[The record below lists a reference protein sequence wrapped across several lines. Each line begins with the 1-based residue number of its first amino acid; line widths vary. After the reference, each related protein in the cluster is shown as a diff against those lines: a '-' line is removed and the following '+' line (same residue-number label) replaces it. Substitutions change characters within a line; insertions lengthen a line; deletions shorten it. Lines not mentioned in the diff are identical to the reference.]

1 MKKKSS
7 SLALLAVCITAN
19 AQFYTVENKHV
30 KHAVSQNVQVENHQE
45 NAKVSD
51 SLNLDVYPSEEY
63 FELPKHKEI
72 AIEYDIP
79 LFVSVR
85 DSMMYELLGRRR
97 NVALPLDFLK
107 VTSDYGYRADP
118 FTKCSR
124 WHSGVDLRARYAHV
138 YAMFPGVVE
147 KVERKTTGYGNNV
160 ILHHGNIRVRYAHL
174 SFIAVKEGQ
183 VVSAGT
189 IVGIS
194 GRSGRATAEH
204 LHLEISKWRQD
215 DQGGSWEK
223 VDPEPF
229 LSHLNNYIVALQQKM
244 DTLHFDVHPSLP
256 LNINNLYKVMAKY
269 GVKFPKIVAAQCV
282 LESGWMTSNLCTR
295 FCNLFGLFDSRKK
308 DYYHFNTWEES
319 VAAYVRLVQSKYNPK
334 QDKDYYAFLKRIG
347 YAENMNDYNAKIRAI
362 AASL

>member
-30 KHAVSQNVQVENHQE
+30 KQAVSQNVQVENQQE
-45 NAKVSD
+45 NEKVSD
-51 SLNLDVYPSEEY
+51 SLDLELTLPEEY
-63 FELPKHKEI
+63 FELPEHKEI

-147 KVERKTTGYGNNV
+147 KVEHRSTGYGNN
-160 ILHHGNIRVRYAHL
+160 IIINHGNLRVRYAHL
-174 SFIAVKEGQ
+174 SFIAVKERQ
-183 VVSAGT
+183 IVTAGT
-189 IVGIS
+189 IIGIS
-194 GRSGRATAEH
+194 GMSGRATAPH
-204 LHLEISKWRQD
+204 LHCEIEERSSKDGAEWR
-215 DQGGSWEK
+215 K
-223 VDPEPF
+223 IDPEPF
-229 LSHLNNYIVALQQKM
+229 LSYLNNYIQGLQSKM
-244 DTLHFDVHPSLP
+244 ETLQFERKPKRT
-256 LNINNLYKVMAKY
+256 LNMANLFAVMKEC
-269 GVKFPKIVAAQCV
+269 GVIYPRIVAAQCV
-282 LESGWMTSNLCTR
+282 LESAWMTYNLCIR

-319 VAAYVRLVQSKYNPK
+319 VAAYVRLVQSKYEPK
-334 QDKDYYAFLKRIG
+334 RDKDYYAFLKRIG
-347 YAENMNDYNAKIRAI
+347 YAERMDEYNAKIRAI

>member
-30 KHAVSQNVQVENHQE
+30 KQSVSQNVQVENHLE
-45 NAKVSD
+45 NEKVSD
-51 SLNLDVYPSEEY
+51 SLNLGVNPSEEY
-63 FELPKHKEI
+63 FDLPEHKEI

-118 FTKCSR
+118 FTKCSH

-147 KVERKTTGYGNNV
+147 KVERRSTGYGNNV
-160 ILHHGNIRVRYAHL
+160 IVNHGNLRVRYAHL
-174 SFIAVKEGQ
+174 SFIAVSEGQ
-183 VVSAGT
+183 VISAGT
-189 IVGIS
+189 IIGIS
-194 GRSGRATAEH
+194 GMSGRATAPH
-204 LHLEISKWRQD
+204 LHCEIEERSSKDGVEW
-215 DQGGSWEK
+215 K
-223 VDPEPF
+223 NIDPEPF
-229 LSHLNNYIVALQQKM
+229 LAYLNDYIQGLQSKM
-244 DTLHFDVHPSLP
+244 ETLQFDRKPQRP
-256 LNINNLYKVMAKY
+256 LNMTNLFAVMKEC
-269 GVKFPKIVAAQCV
+269 GVLYPRIVAAQCV

-319 VAAYVRLVQSKYNPK
+319 VAAYVRLVQSKYDPK
-334 QDKDYYAFLKRIG
+334 RDKDYYAFLKRIG
-347 YAENMNDYNAKIRAI
+347 YAEKMGDYNAKIRAI

>member
-7 SLALLAVCITAN
+7 SLALLAVCLTAN

-85 DSMMYELLGRRR
+85 DSMMYELLGRRK

-124 WHSGVDLRARYAHV
+124 WHSGVDLRAKYAHV

-147 KVERKTTGYGNNV
+147 KVERRSTGYGNNV
-160 ILHHGNIRVRYAHL
+160 IINHGNLRVRYAHL
-174 SFIAVKEGQ
+174 SFIAVSEGQ
-183 VVSAGT
+183 VVSAGS

-194 GRSGRATAEH
+194 GMSGRATAPH
-204 LHLEISKWRQD
+204 LHCEIEERSSKDGVEWR
-215 DQGGSWEK
+215 K
-223 VDPEPF
+223 IDPEPF
-229 LSHLNNYIVALQQKM
+229 LAYLNDYIQGLQNKM
-244 DTLHFDVHPSLP
+244 ETLQFERKPQRP
-256 LNINNLYKVMAKY
+256 LNMTNLFAVMKEC
-269 GVKFPKIVAAQCV
+269 GVLYPRIVAAQCV
-282 LESGWMTSNLCTR
+282 LESGWMTSNLCIR

-319 VAAYVRLVQSKYNPK
+319 VAAYVRLVQSKYDPK
-334 QDKDYYAFLKRIG
+334 RDKDYYVFLKRIG
-347 YAENMNDYNAKIRAI
+347 YAENMDDYNAKVRAI
-362 AASL
+362 ANTL

>member
-30 KHAVSQNVQVENHQE
+30 KQSVSQNVQVENHLE
-45 NAKVSD
+45 NEKVSD
-51 SLNLDVYPSEEY
+51 SLNLGVNPSEEY
-63 FELPKHKEI
+63 FDLPEHKEI

-147 KVERKTTGYGNNV
+147 KVERRSTGYGNNV
-160 ILHHGNIRVRYAHL
+160 IVNHGNLRVRYAHL
-174 SFIAVKEGQ
+174 SFIAVSEGQ
-183 VVSAGT
+183 VISAGT
-189 IVGIS
+189 IIGIS
-194 GRSGRATAEH
+194 GMSGRATAPH
-204 LHLEISKWRQD
+204 LHCEIEERSSKDGAEWR
-215 DQGGSWEK
+215 K
-223 VDPEPF
+223 IDPEPF
-229 LSHLNNYIVALQQKM
+229 LAYLNDYIQGLQNKM
-244 DTLHFDVHPSLP
+244 ETLQFERKPQRP
-256 LNINNLYKVMAKY
+256 LNMTNLFAVMKKC
-269 GVKFPKIVAAQCV
+269 GVLYPRIVAAQCV

>member
-19 AQFYTVENKHV
+19 AQFYTIENKYV
-30 KHAVSQNVQVENHQE
+30 KQSISQNVQIENHQE
-45 NAKVSD
+45 NEKVSD
-51 SLNLDVYPSEEY
+51 SLDLGLNPSEEY
-63 FELPKHKEI
+63 FDMPEHKEI

-160 ILHHGNIRVRYAHL
+160 IINHGNLRVRYAHL

-215 DQGGSWEK
+215 EQGGSWEK

-229 LSHLNNYIVALQQKM
+229 LAYLNNYIVELQQKM
-244 DTLHFDVHPSLP
+244 DTLQFDVHPNLP
-256 LNINNLYKVMAKY
+256 LNINNLYKVMVKY
-269 GVKFPKIVAAQCV
+269 GIKFPKIVAAQCV
-282 LESGWMTSNLCTR
+282 LESGWMTSNLCVR
-295 FCNLFGLFDSRKK
+295 YCNLFGLFDSRKK

-319 VAAYVRLVQSKYNPK
+319 VAAYVRQVQSKYDPK
-334 QDKDYYAFLKRIG
+334 RDKDYYAFLKRIG
-347 YAENMNDYNAKIRAI
+347 YAENMDDYNAKIRAI

>member
-30 KHAVSQNVQVENHQE
+30 KQAVSQNVQVENQQE
-45 NAKVSD
+45 NEKVSD
-51 SLNLDVYPSEEY
+51 SLDLELTLPEEY
-63 FELPKHKEI
+63 FELPEHKEI

-124 WHSGVDLRARYAHV
+124 WHSGVDLRAKYAHV

-160 ILHHGNIRVRYAHL
+160 ILHHGNLRVRYAHL

-183 VVSAGT
+183 VVSAGA
-189 IVGIS
+189 IIGIS
-194 GRSGRATAEH
+194 GMSGRATAPH
-204 LHLEISKWRQD
+204 LHCEIEEHSSTDGAEWR
-215 DQGGSWEK
+215 K
-223 VDPEPF
+223 IDPEPF
-229 LSHLNNYIVALQQKM
+229 LAYLNSYIQGLQNRMEALQFERKPQR
-244 DTLHFDVHPSLP
+244 P
-256 LNINNLYKVMAKY
+256 LNMTNLFAVMKECRVLY
-269 GVKFPKIVAAQCV
+269 PRIVAAQCV
-282 LESGWMTSNLCTR
+282 LESGWMTSNLCVR
-295 FCNLFGLFDSRKK
+295 YCNLFGLFDSRKK

-319 VAAYVRLVQSKYNPK
+319 VSAYVRLVQSKYNPK
-334 QDKDYYAFLKRIG
+334 RDKDYYAFLKRIG
-347 YAENMNDYNAKIRAI
+347 YAENMDDYNAKIRAI

>member
-30 KHAVSQNVQVENHQE
+30 KQSVSQNVQVENHLE
-45 NAKVSD
+45 NEKVSD
-51 SLNLDVYPSEEY
+51 SLNLGVNPSEEY
-63 FELPKHKEI
+63 FDLPEHKEI

-118 FTKCSR
+118 FTKCSH

-147 KVERKTTGYGNNV
+147 KVERRSTGYGNNV
-160 ILHHGNIRVRYAHL
+160 IVNHGNLRVRYAHL
-174 SFIAVKEGQ
+174 SFIAVSEGQ
-183 VVSAGT
+183 VISAGT
-189 IVGIS
+189 IIGIS
-194 GRSGRATAEH
+194 GMSGRATAPH
-204 LHLEISKWRQD
+204 LHCEIEERSSKDGVEW
-215 DQGGSWEK
+215 K
-223 VDPEPF
+223 NIDPEPF
-229 LSHLNNYIVALQQKM
+229 LAYLNDYIQGLQSKM
-244 DTLHFDVHPSLP
+244 ETLHFDIKPQRP
-256 LNINNLYKVMAKY
+256 LNMTNLFAVMKEC
-269 GVKFPKIVAAQCV
+269 GVLYPRIVAAQCV

-319 VAAYVRLVQSKYNPK
+319 VAAYVRLVQSKYDPK
-334 QDKDYYAFLKRIG
+334 RDKDYYAFLKRIG
-347 YAENMNDYNAKIRAI
+347 YAEKMGDYNAKIRAI

>member
-19 AQFYTVENKHV
+19 AQFYTIENKQV
-30 KHAVSQNVQVENHQE
+30 NPSVSQNVQIENHQE

-51 SLNLDVYPSEEY
+51 LFDLDVKSSEEY
-63 FELPKHKEI
+63 FELPEHKDI

-124 WHSGVDLRARYAHV
+124 WHSGVDLRAQYAHV
-138 YAMFPGVVE
+138 YSMFPGVVE

-160 ILHHGNIRVRYAHL
+160 IINHGNLRVRYAHL
-174 SFIAVKEGQ
+174 SMITVNERQ
-183 VVSAGT
+183 VVTAGT

-194 GRSGRATAEH
+194 GRSGRATSEH
-204 LHLEISKWRQD
+204 LHLEISKWKMD
-215 DQGGSWEK
+215 EQGGRWERL
-223 VDPEPF
+223 DPEPF
-229 LSHLNNYIVALQQKM
+229 LTYLNDYIVGLQQKM
-244 DTLHFDVHPSLP
+244 ESLHFEDHPSLP
-256 LNINNLYKVMAKY
+256 LNINNLFKVMEKY
-269 GVKFPKIVAAQCV
+269 HIKFPKIVAAQCV
-282 LESGWMTSNLCTR
+282 LESGWMSSDLCTKW
-295 FCNLFGLFDSRKK
+295 CNLFGLYDSRKG
-308 DYYHFNTWEES
+308 DYYHFKTWMES
-319 VAAYVRLVQSKYNPK
+319 VEAYRRLVQKKWNPRI
-334 QDKDYYAFLKRIG
+334 DSDYYAFLKRIG
-347 YAENMNDYNAKIRAI
+347 YAENMDSYNAKVRAI
-362 AASL
+362 ANTL

>member
-1 MKKKSS
+1 MKRKSS
-7 SLALLAVCITAN
+7 SLALLAVCITVN

-30 KHAVSQNVQVENHQE
+30 KQAISQNVQVENHQE

-51 SLNLDVYPSEEY
+51 SLNLGLNPSEEY
-63 FELPKHKEI
+63 FDMPKHKEI

-124 WHSGVDLRARYAHV
+124 WHSGVDLRAKYAHV

-147 KVERKTTGYGNNV
+147 KVELKTTGYGNN
-160 ILHHGNIRVRYAHL
+160 IIIQHGNLRVRYAHL
-174 SFIAVKEGQ
+174 SFIAVKERQ
-183 VVSAGT
+183 IVSAGT

-229 LSHLNNYIVALQQKM
+229 LSHLNNYIVALQQ
-244 DTLHFDVHPSLP
+244 
-256 LNINNLYKVMAKY
+256 
-269 GVKFPKIVAAQCV
+269 
-282 LESGWMTSNLCTR
+282 
-295 FCNLFGLFDSRKK
+295 
-308 DYYHFNTWEES
+308 
-319 VAAYVRLVQSKYNPK
+319 
-334 QDKDYYAFLKRIG
+334 
-347 YAENMNDYNAKIRAI
+347 
-362 AASL
+362 

>member
-85 DSMMYELLGRRR
+85 DSMMYELLGWRR

-160 ILHHGNIRVRYAHL
+160 IINHGNLRVRYAHL
-174 SFIAVKEGQ
+174 SFIVVKEGQ
-183 VVSAGT
+183 LVSAGA
-189 IVGIS
+189 IIGIS
-194 GRSGRATAEH
+194 GMSGRATAPH
-204 LHLEISKWRQD
+204 LHCEIEERSSKDGVEW
-215 DQGGSWEK
+215 K
-223 VDPEPF
+223 KIDPEPF
-229 LSHLNNYIVALQQKM
+229 LAYLNDYIQGLQSKM
-244 DTLHFDVHPSLP
+244 ETLQFDRKPQRP
-256 LNINNLYKVMAKY
+256 LNMTNLFAVMKEC
-269 GVKFPKIVAAQCV
+269 GVLYPKIVAAQCV

-347 YAENMNDYNAKIRAI
+347 YAENMGDYNAKIRAI

>member
-7 SLALLAVCITAN
+7 SLALLVVCITAN

-30 KHAVSQNVQVENHQE
+30 KSEVGQNVQVENHQE

-51 SLNLDVYPSEEY
+51 SLDLGINSSEEY
-63 FELPKHKEI
+63 FELPEHKEI

-107 VTSDYGYRADP
+107 ITSDYGYRADP

-124 WHSGVDLRARYAHV
+124 WHSGVDLRAKYAHV

-147 KVERKTTGYGNNV
+147 KVERKATGYGNNV
-160 ILHHGNIRVRYAHL
+160 ILNHGSLRVRYAHL
-174 SFIAVKEGQ
+174 SMIAVSEGQ
-183 VVSAGT
+183 IVTAGT

-204 LHLEISKWRQD
+204 LHLEMSKWSQNE
-215 DQGGSWEK
+215 QGGSWQK

-229 LSHLNNYIVALQQKM
+229 LAYLNNYIVGLQQKM
-244 DTLHFDVHPSLP
+244 DALHFDVHPSLP

-269 GVKFPKIVAAQCV
+269 SVKFPKIVAAQCV
-282 LESGWMTSNLCTR
+282 LESGWMTSNLCVWY
-295 FCNLFGLFDSRKK
+295 CNLFGLFDSRKK

-319 VAAYVRLVQSKYNPK
+319 VAAYVRLVQSKYDPK
-334 QDKDYYAFLKRIG
+334 RDKDYYAFLKRIG